1 VSVSNPKEQGASKLR
16 TLVTLVAVVMLP
28 VIPFLVIGELPGD
41 EWLDKQEGRFG
52 VGVVG
57 AALLA
62 ADVFLP
68 IPSTVVGT
76 LLGAQLGFWE
86 GSFWAWLG
94 LVAGNL
100 LGYVAGRAA
109 LRQVGMELP
118 AWQTGLALF
127 VSRPIPILAEAVA
140 IAAGAGG
147 VPLRTFAWASV
158 AGNAIFA
165 MALGGSGAALLSAH
179 WVGAGLVLP
188 MALPVLGY
196 VLIRYLKSGKKEAST
211 EL

>member
-1 VSVSNPKEQGASKLR
+1 MSLSNSKRQRASTLR
-16 TLVTLVAVVMLP
+16 TVLTLVAVVLLP
-28 VIPFLVIGELPGD
+28 VIPFVVVGELPGD
-41 EWLDKQEGRFG
+41 EWLEQQEGRFSL
-52 VGVVG
+52 GVVG

-76 LLGAQLGFWE
+76 VLGARLGFVQ
-86 GSFWAWLG
+86 GSLWAWFG

-100 LGYVAGRAA
+100 LGYGAGRAA
-109 LRQVGMELP
+109 LKQVGMELP
-118 AWQTGLALF
+118 SWQTALALF

-147 VPLRTFAWASV
+147 VPLWTFAWASV
-158 AGNAIFA
+158 AGNAVFA
-165 MALGGSGAALLSAH
+165 VVLGGSGAALLSKDWAG
-179 WVGAGLVLP
+179 VGLVLP

-196 VLIRYLKSGKKEAST
+196 VLIRYLRMRNKGPST
-211 EL
+211 RG